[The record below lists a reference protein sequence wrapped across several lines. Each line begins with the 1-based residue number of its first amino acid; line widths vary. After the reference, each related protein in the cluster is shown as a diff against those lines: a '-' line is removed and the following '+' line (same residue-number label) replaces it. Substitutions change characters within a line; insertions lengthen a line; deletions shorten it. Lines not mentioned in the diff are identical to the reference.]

1 MTKYGYLKVMLATP
15 KVSVGNPLLNV
26 NSIVEHLNQAKAGLV
41 VFPELSITGY
51 TSGDLFY
58 QSDYL
63 NGSLNALEQ
72 ILKKTTYQG
81 VYILGMPL
89 KASDVLFNVAVV
101 VQKGKVLGVIPKYF
115 LPNSKEFYEK
125 RWFQSGHQ
133 THVNTIRIF
142 GYEVPFGRMIF
153 QDQSNDI
160 SFGVEI
166 CQDMWAIQTPG
177 DELSLAGAHL
187 IVNLS
192 ASTEFLGKPQTRKM
206 TVIDS
211 SRKHNGAYLYTSN
224 GPTESTTDVI
234 FSSHKIAASLGEL
247 IAETDF
253 LDDSETLN
261 VDLDIEAIRY
271 QRRIDT
277 TFRDEQLFQHTSIPK
292 IAVEFKYNDKYQFE
306 RDLNQLPFLPN
317 EAEEI
322 SSFKLANELQVQGL
336 IQKLNFLKQSKVVV
350 GISGG
355 LDSALALLV
364 AHQAMVRLSRDPKDI
379 IAVTMPAK
387 VTSTTTKNDAL
398 NLMKGLSVTCLTIPI
413 KKMLDSHL
421 KSLSHQSEEDITYEN
436 AQARIRTLTLM
447 DLANQYGGFVLGTGD
462 MSEIALGWM
471 TFNGDHMS
479 MYDVNSGL
487 TKTWVQAL
495 VKYHAENTYQS
506 LSKPLMNIFN
516 RPISPE
522 LTSNQKTEDTV
533 GKYTINDFI
542 LYHFLVHGA
551 SMEKSAWLVE
561 QAFNL
566 KQSEAED
573 YAKRFFDRFF
583 SQQFKRQPMPEGPK
597 ILKVSLSPR
606 GELRLPSEIK
616 RK

>member
-1 MTKYGYLKVMLATP
+1 MTKHGYLKVMLATP

-26 NSIVEHLNQAKAGLV
+26 NSIVTILNQSKAGLV

-58 QSDYL
+58 QADYL
-63 NGSLNALEQ
+63 KLSLDALEQ
-72 ILKKTTYQG
+72 IMKKTAYQG

-89 KASDVLFNVAVV
+89 KISDVLYNTAVV
-101 VQKGKVLGVIPKYF
+101 IQKNKVLGVIPKYF

-133 THVNTIRIF
+133 MHLNKVRLFND
-142 GYEVPFGRMIF
+142 EVPFGRMIF
-153 QDQSNDI
+153 QDHANDI
-160 SFGVEI
+160 SFGVEV

-177 DELSLAGAHL
+177 DELSLAGAH
-187 IVNLS
+187 IIANLS
-192 ASTEFLGKPQTRKM
+192 ASTEYLGKPSMRKM

-211 SRKHNGAYLYTSN
+211 SRKHNGAYVYTSN

-234 FSSHKIAASLGEL
+234 FSSHKLVASLGDLVAESDFMDD
-247 IAETDF
+247 AET
-253 LDDSETLN
+253 LT

-271 QRRIDT
+271 QRRIDS
-277 TFRDEQLFQHTSIPK
+277 TFRDEQLFQHTSLPK
-292 IAVEFKYNDKYQFE
+292 IDVEFKYSDKYQF
-306 RDLNQLPFLPN
+306 DKPLNQLPFLPKK
-317 EAEEI
+317 EDEE
-322 SSFKLANELQVQGL
+322 SSFKLANELQVKGL
-336 IQKLNFLKQSKVVV
+336 MQKLNHLSQSKIVV

-364 AHQAMVRLSRDPKDI
+364 AHQAMIRLNRDPKDI

-387 VTSTTTKNDAL
+387 VTSKATKSDAL
-398 NLMKGLSVTCLTIPI
+398 NLMNGLGVTSLTIPI
-413 KKMLDSHL
+413 NKMLESHL
-421 KSLSHQSEEDITYEN
+421 KSLSHENNQDITYEN

-447 DLANQYGGFVLGTGD
+447 DLANQHGGFVLGTGD

-479 MYDVNSGL
+479 MYDVNAGL
-487 TKTWVQAL
+487 TKTWIQAL
-495 VKYHAENTYQS
+495 VKFHAENSYKE
-506 LSKPLMNIFN
+506 LSKPLMNIYN

-522 LTSNQKTEDTV
+522 LTSEQKTEDSV
-533 GKYTINDFI
+533 GKYLVNDFM

-551 SMEKSAWLVE
+551 SEEKCAWLIE
-561 QAFNL
+561 QTFNL
-566 KQSEAED
+566 KKNEAD
-573 YAKRFFDRFF
+573 NYAKRFFDRFF

-597 ILKVSLSPR
+597 ILKISLSPR